1 MTAKQLFRIIITAS
15 LLFPPLFFIAWDE
28 NLDPPFIA
36 NTAYDF
42 LTHKLFPVLSVVLSF
57 AAGMY
62 GYKKYNACITFKS
75 NFKDYLED
83 DGKLRGWLGILF
95 IPVLVYLWLWASF
108 CISVKLWTYYY
119 SDNSWQQEYQLL
131 AVEACPSDY
140 EYSCAKLVVLD
151 LQTYRKRSFRWYLDK
166 PALKR
171 LKNEKINI
179 VGVKSPL
186 GNVVHQIQ
194 W

>member
-1 MTAKQLFRIIITAS
+1 M
-15 LLFPPLFFIAWDE
+15 
-28 NLDPPFIA
+28 
-36 NTAYDF
+36 
-42 LTHKLFPVLSVVLSF
+42 
-57 AAGMY
+57 
-62 GYKKYNACITFKS
+62 
-75 NFKDYLED
+75 
-83 DGKLRGWLGILF
+83 F
-95 IPVLVYLWLWASF
+95 IPFLVYLWLWAAF

-140 EYSCAKLVVLD
+140 EYNCAKLVVLD

-186 GNVVHQIQ
+186 GSVVHQIQ